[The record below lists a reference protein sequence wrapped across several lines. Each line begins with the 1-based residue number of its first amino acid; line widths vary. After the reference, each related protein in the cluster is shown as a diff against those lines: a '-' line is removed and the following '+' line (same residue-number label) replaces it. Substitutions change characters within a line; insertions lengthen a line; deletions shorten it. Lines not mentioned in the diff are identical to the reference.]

1 MKRLLALL
9 LALFTACSLCACVEE
24 TQGGVSASYPSSES
38 SSSLESSSSSSSSNK
53 PTAQGFT
60 VQLVL
65 EEEGEMPSLKG
76 VQALWTGKSGVHRAN
91 FDEDGFASSEEP
103 DGEYTVTLSSVP
115 DGYTY
120 NPNGYDVNNNRKN
133 ATITLYKIKEMSG
146 EGDPYDA
153 SCYKLPSVGTYRFNF
168 TKAEQ
173 RLYFTF
179 VPNKEGI
186 YQFSTLM
193 DATAN
198 EITASFYKHAVQFI
212 GPQEITDTEGAITN
226 TYTKNFIVDVEMSEE
241 ELGAAHYFSITI
253 HSLSQTVFPTY
264 IDLRLERL
272 GDHPGTEE
280 LELPTIPIIK
290 DPPETTGTFHLIG
303 SLTGKVL
310 DQKIVGSY
318 DAIGTFTPYIG
329 SDGYYRVDDGSDDG
343 IDNNPILYA
352 KLIGTIT
359 GILDDGDIQGIN
371 DDRVSK
377 RFYNI
382 YVKDEQGNL
391 KKKNMDYTA
400 FYNAYYEVAKAI
412 PGGCMPVT
420 EELRDF
426 LYYLSSCNQYF
437 WDGNGWAET
446 NGGYQSDEES
456 QWLFAC
462 GYYS

>member
-1 MKRLLALL
+1 MKRFLALL
-9 LALFTACSLCACVEE
+9 LTLFTACSLCACVEE
-24 TQGGVSASYPSSES
+24 MQGGAGSSYPSSES
-38 SSSLESSSSSSSSNK
+38 SSALESSDLESSSNK
-53 PTAQGFT
+53 PAAEGFT
-60 VQLVL
+60 VRLVL
-65 EEEGEMPSLKG
+65 EEGGEMPSLKG
-76 VQALWTGKSGVHRAN
+76 VQALWTGKSGVHRAS

-103 DGEYTVTLSSVP
+103 DGEYRVTLSSVP

-120 NPNGYDVNNNRKN
+120 DPNGYAVNNNRKN

-146 EGDPYDA
+146 EGGPYD
-153 SCYKLPSVGTYRFNF
+153 SNCYKLPSAGTYRFNF
-168 TKAEQ
+168 TKADQ

-179 VPNKEGI
+179 VPNKAGI
-186 YQFSTLM
+186 YRFSTLM

-226 TYTKNFIVDVEMSEE
+226 TYTKNFIVDVKMSEA
-241 ELGAAHYFSITI
+241 ELSAAHYFSLAI
-253 HSLSQTVFPTY
+253 HSLSKTVFPTY

-272 GDHPGTEE
+272 GDHPGTEK
-280 LELPTIPIIK
+280 LEQPTIP
-290 DPPETTGTFHLIG
+290 PVEYAPEGNGTFRFVG
-303 SLTGKVL
+303 YLTGRVL
-310 DQKIVGSY
+310 DQKLVGSY

-352 KLIGTIT
+352 KIRGPVA
-359 GILDDGDIQGIN
+359 GVLDDGDIQGIN

-382 YVKDEQGNL
+382 TAVNAQGE
-391 KKKNMDYTA
+391 KEKKNMDYTA
-400 FYNAYYEVAKAI
+400 FYNAHNAKVNSD
-412 PGGCMPVT
+412 GCIPVT
-420 EELRDF
+420 KELRDF
-426 LYYLSSCNQYF
+426 LYYLSVCNQYF

-446 NGGYQSDEES
+446 YGGYQSDEES

-462 GYYS
+462 GYYF